1 VIASISQYRFKP
13 ADLEIRRRQ
22 PGISAFVR
30 VRNGETFLAESVC
43 SHLPFFDEIVIVYNQ
58 CTDRSPE
65 IAAQLQARYPSK
77 VRVFHYEDRVLPLG
91 DPAYTELPMQAPESM
106 ANYSNFALA
115 CTRFTVATKLD
126 DDHIAIPDRLAKV
139 VQNLKQRGFRL
150 GQEMLCVSG
159 FNLFKDAAGLGVLSA
174 APLVGNGDHG
184 YFEVSER
191 THFRN
196 SARHEVFTHR
206 HLQRHYVDLTYLHGK
221 YLKPEFGFG
230 NYDLNRLPDSRF
242 ARKRTQFERDQ
253 RVAPLSTVLERYEHF
268 PPWPALARL
277 MPSKW
282 GIRWER
288 ACKLAAQARGI
299 DVDLVMEG
307 ARRSALAP

>member
-1 VIASISQYRFKP
+1 VINSVKHYRFNP
-13 ADLEIRRRQ
+13 VDLAVRQRR

-43 SHLPFFDEIVIVYNQ
+43 SHLPFFDEVVIVFNQ

-65 IAAQLQARYPSK
+65 IAEQLQARHPNK

-91 DPAYTELPMQAPESM
+91 DPAYAEMAMNAPESM

-126 DDHIAIPDRLAKV
+126 DDHIAIPDRVEQIA
-139 VQNLKQRGFRL
+139 QQLKQRGFRL
-150 GQEMLCVSG
+150 GDEMLCVSG
-159 FNLFKDAAGLGVLSA
+159 FNLFKDASGLGVLAA

-191 THFRN
+191 TFFHN
-196 SARHEVFTHR
+196 SMRHEVFTHR
-206 HLQRHYVDLTYLHGK
+206 HLRRRYVDVTYLHGK
-221 YLKPEFGFG
+221 YLKPGFGFG
-230 NYDLNRLPDSRF
+230 NYDLDRLPHSRV
-242 ARKRTQFERDQ
+242 ARKRARFEKDQ
-253 RVAPLSTVLERYEHF
+253 RVEPLSAVLQRYKN
-268 PPWPALARL
+268 WPSWPGLARL

-288 ACKLAAQARGI
+288 ACKLADQGIGI
-299 DVDLVMEG
+299 DVDRVMEQAHHR
-307 ARRSALAP
+307 ARGP